1 MKYNLCS
8 DYQSQF
14 AFINNKQIHI
24 EEYFKNLNLYQ
35 DMVIKCN
42 NNHELIL
49 VNGIIIKS
57 HFRHK
62 HNEDINGNPM
72 TKWHKD
78 WQREFPVTEVEFKR
92 KNSDQIKNRRADVLL
107 KEHKNTVE
115 FQHSEITKDEV
126 NDRKN
131 DYKINELNIKWVI
144 HGNNS
149 IIVNTLEYSNRVY
162 LEFISD
168 HWKHESFI
176 EYDCIYFDINN
187 EIYKVNPKK
196 IKSYMIDVEY
206 PKSKNDFI
214 NSLKNNT
221 DIWLNEE
228 PKQTNLFIKQQGAGN
243 GKTYGIIQ
251 MLESDNM
258 LHYEYFI
265 FVTKQHSAKYVIK
278 TELDNQIKN
287 NQLKYIKNVNV
298 KDESKKYIITY
309 YNTKINKECQ
319 LIIATIDSLMN
330 AIGNKKS
337 SGCNKFQSIVNS
349 IIDDYIKT
357 DKSGKIKYAGIDP
370 KLNKEILLV
379 LDEAQD
385 LEINYAQAIIQI
397 MKNKYIDAYIVGD
410 KLQSISN
417 NLNSFTY
424 LYDNE
429 FPNINTTIFNPENI
443 CRRFINDDLIK
454 FINTI
459 VPFDK
464 YNLPSIQPYKTNNI
478 IDNNSC
484 KFIFGK
490 TIYAD
495 ESNKDAINNE
505 VDIIMNDFKNEVEQ
519 NNRIPNDFLII
530 TPFVTKNPLV
540 DALQLAIDMYWK
552 NKIGCET
559 EDYIRYAVFHK
570 SEEGNSIDLEES
582 KDATRIVSIHSSKG
596 DGRNVVFVI
605 GLTERAINVYSGE
618 IDNLIY
624 DSLIHVALTRMKE
637 RLYIRIENNYDD
649 IAKKINKYIHNNI
662 DSEYTVKPDF
672 YISNT
677 IKYNGLIK
685 KHSTSSYDEFNKT
698 IINKTNI
705 IQLED
710 SNEEKKIID
719 MGNHLIR
726 FASLSINIQC
736 EIMNKEIKYK
746 NEFKKQIKEKWREVS
761 DCDINCVYTWKL
773 YNTKISQKE
782 LTIIRLSDKGRDYT
796 KYYNIIYDNMKNIQQ
811 KLKNLKNKL
820 INLNDIPILCPFE
833 CIILHYMLQI
843 KQNGTKADTNIN
855 DIYNIVDVYNNSF
868 DSSLIGHDNCKCK
881 TSFNNTNEN
890 INKNVHKM
898 KDYLHNHFDKVKDI
912 KNSLLL
918 FHETYLN
925 ISWLINHSVTYNG
938 KNDNFKLWRERYQ
951 LIGYNDNIVIIGYIK
966 PQFNTLNFNEVLM
979 NSIFDTY
986 LISHVKNEETSDN
999 YEKFN
1004 GKKIISVVFTL
1015 DRKEPY
1021 YIDWKNLIDDELLQ
1035 NTTFNYLKETFITEN
1050 NRIFYFYKYWRKYS
1064 TDSDFPTFLI
1074 DEYTKIKND
1083 YLGKNPPF
1091 PSYIDEFL
1099 NKIKFKI
1106 QLDKK
1111 KKNAILA
1118 EYDNK
1123 EYFMNELNDML
1134 SESLKRFLGIPDE
1147 ESDEE
1152 MNDNILNT

>member
-258 LHYEYFI
+258 LHYEYLI
-265 FVTKQHSAKYVIK
+265 YVTKQHSAKYVIK

-298 KDESKKYIITY
+298 KEDNRKYIITY

-319 LIIATIDSLMN
+319 LIIATIDSFMY

-337 SGCNKFQSIVNS
+337 SGYEMFPSIVNS

-385 LEINYAQAIIQI
+385 LESNYAKAIIQI
-397 MKNKYIDAYIVGD
+397 MKNKYIDSYIVGD
-410 KLQSISN
+410 KIQSISN
-417 NLNSFTY
+417 DPNSFIY
-424 LYDNE
+424 LRENE

-443 CRRFINDDLIK
+443 CRRFIDNNLIK
-454 FINTI
+454 FVNTI

-464 YNLPSIQPYKTNNI
+464 YNLPSIQPYKTNDI
-478 IDNNSC
+478 IDNNSLTFFEG
-484 KFIFGK
+484 KPIFRGD
-490 TIYAD
+490 TD
-495 ESNKDAINNE
+495 NNKINTE
-505 VDIIMNDFKNEVEQ
+505 VTNIMKYYINEVEE
-519 NNRIPNDFLII
+519 NNRNPNDFLII
-530 TPFVTKNPLV
+530 TPFTKSNPLV
-540 DALQLAIDMYWK
+540 DALLLAIVMYWK
-552 NKIGCET
+552 EKIVNDT
-559 EDYIRYAVFHK
+559 DVKYAIFHK
-570 SEEGNSIDLEES
+570 SEEGTSIDLDES

-596 DGRNVVFVI
+596 DGRDVVFVI
-605 GLTERAINVYSGE
+605 ELSESALKKFSNQQK
-618 IDNLIY
+618 DNLIY
-624 DSLIHVALTRMKE
+624 NSLIHVALTRMKK
-637 RLYIRIENNYDD
+637 RMYIRFENNNDD
-649 IAKKINKYIHNNI
+649 IAQKINKYIHDNV
-662 DSEYTVKPDF
+662 DSYTVKPDF

-677 IKYNGLIK
+677 INYNNLINEC
-685 KHSTSSYDEFNKT
+685 SNSSYDIFNES
-698 IINKTNI
+698 IINRANI
-705 IQLED
+705 VKLENL
-710 SNEEKKIID
+710 NEEKKIID
-719 MGNHLIR
+719 LGNHLIR
-726 FASLSINIQC
+726 FASLSINIQT
-736 EIMNKEIKYK
+736 EIMNKEIKSNDDVIKQLIAKWIEISKSDISRVYEWK
-746 NEFKKQIKEKWREVS
+746 HYNSKINQNELAV
-761 DCDINCVYTWKL
+761 V
-773 YNTKISQKE
+773 
-782 LTIIRLSDKGRDYT
+782 RLSDKGKDNI
-796 KYYNIIYDNMKNIQQ
+796 KYYNIIYDNMRHIQN
-811 KLKNLKNKL
+811 KLKNLN
-820 INLNDIPILCPFE
+820 NIPILCPFE
-833 CIILHYMLQI
+833 CIIMYYMLEI
-843 KQNGTKADTNIN
+843 KQNGRYTTININ

-868 DSSLIGHDNCKCK
+868 DSSLIGHDNCLCKKC
-881 TSFNNTNEN
+881 FNITND
-890 INKNVHKM
+890 NKNKNIDKM
-898 KDYLHNHFDKVKDI
+898 KDYLYIHFDKVKDI
-912 KNSLLL
+912 KNSLSL
-918 FHETYLN
+918 FHEEYSN
-925 ISWLINHSVTYNG
+925 ISWLINHPLTYDAKNENYKIGG
-938 KNDNFKLWRERYQ
+938 KCQ
-951 LIGYNDNIVIIGYIK
+951 LIGYNDKVVIIGYIK
-966 PQFNTLNFNEVLM
+966 PQFNQLNFNQVLM

-986 LISHVKNEETSDN
+986 LISHIKNEETNKN
-999 YEKFN
+999 YKRFH

-1021 YIDWKNLIDDELLQ
+1021 YIDWKNLINDKLLLD
-1035 NTTFNYLKETFITEN
+1035 TIFNYLKEEYMTEN
-1050 NRIFYFYKYWRKYS
+1050 NSIFYFYKYWREYS
-1064 TDSDFPTFLI
+1064 TDPDFPSFLI
-1074 DEYTKIKND
+1074 DEYTKIKNMYTD
-1083 YLGKNPPF
+1083 RKQF
-1091 PSYIDEFL
+1091 PSYIDEFF
-1099 NKIKFKI
+1099 NNIKLTIKKEK
-1106 QLDKK
+1106 DKK
-1111 KKNAILA
+1111 KKNAILT

-1152 MNDNILNT
+1152 TNDNILNT